1 MAHQPVGAGFSF
13 ATNQTSASQTF
24 TVQSDTLRVV
34 AKNAGQHVAI
44 GTTGPATTTD
54 YYVPANS
61 SATLNLGRVSSIGIA
76 GITKGAATVITHPEG
91 MGNPF
96 KVNDVIV
103 ISGVTGVTG
112 FNTTAKIVSIQEARA
127 RGFAQFGAELTIDH
141 DSRVL
146 NSDIAVVTAAAARRQ
161 LTVSAVTDHTTAGQL
176 FAKATA
182 RVDAL
187 KPAVANTMLGY
198 ELESEEDVEPEAETV
213 GELDNDEET
222 EEEE

>member
-61 SATLNLGRVSSIGIA
+61 SATLNLGRVSSIGVA
-76 GITKGAATVITHPEG
+76 GITKGAATVITLPEG

-103 ISGVTGVTG
+103 ISGVTGS
-112 FNTTAKIVSIQEARA
+112 NWIQY
-127 RGFAQFGAELTIDH
+127 
-141 DSRVL
+141 DSK
-146 NSDIAVVTAAAARRQ
+146 N
-161 LTVSAVTDHTTAGQL
+161 L
-176 FAKATA
+176 FQCK
-182 RVDAL
+182 
-187 KPAVANTMLGY
+187 K
-198 ELESEEDVEPEAETV
+198 LER
-213 GELDNDEET
+213 LDMHNLVQN
-222 EEEE
+222 